1 MTIKVLEIDLIKVVE
16 HVVGNVRRY
25 YNYNH
30 FMYEYRNI
38 SNSDDIIETV
48 IPTVSYYKKHNT
60 YDYIKPIGYDCLI
73 HVNLTYDLGDDNFFA
88 TNVIDILYC
97 EEYVY
102 QKMLNDKTL
111 IPNNITKNIKAL
123 DGI

>member
-16 HVVGNVRRY
+16 HVVGNMRRY

-48 IPTVSYYKKHNT
+48 IPTVSYYKKH
-60 YDYIKPIGYDCLI
+60 KL
-73 HVNLTYDLGDDNFFA
+73 
-88 TNVIDILYC
+88 
-97 EEYVY
+97 
-102 QKMLNDKTL
+102 
-111 IPNNITKNIKAL
+111 
-123 DGI
+123 